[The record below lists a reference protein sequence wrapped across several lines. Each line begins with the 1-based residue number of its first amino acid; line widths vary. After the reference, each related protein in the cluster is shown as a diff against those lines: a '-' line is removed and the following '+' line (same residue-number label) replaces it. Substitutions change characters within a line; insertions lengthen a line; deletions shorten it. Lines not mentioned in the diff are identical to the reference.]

1 MYRCIIVQNF
11 TKINHS
17 TLFFTKC
24 SFHTQFI
31 LLLTFIKSYTKSPE
45 NKFPSFLLSGNSSQ
59 PYLTMRLVAAAV
71 AVTAAATVVVATAAI
86 AAAAVVGR
94 AAIAATSTAIAV
106 KAAAATAEDQDENQ
120 NPPVIVTV
128 HK

>member
-1 MYRCIIVQNF
+1 MYHSAKFYQNQSF
-11 TKINHS
+11 YPFLYKM
-17 TLFFTKC
+17 FF
-24 SFHTQFI
+24 
-31 LLLTFIKSYTKSPE
+31 SYTIYIITDIYKIIHKKPGKQVSE
-45 NKFPSFLLSGNSSQ
+45 LFASGNSSQ
-59 PYLTMRLVAAAV
+59 SYLAMQLVAAAV

-86 AAAAVVGR
+86 VGR

>member
-1 MYRCIIVQNF
+1 MYHSAKFYQNQSF
-11 TKINHS
+11 YPFLYKM
-17 TLFFTKC
+17 FF
-24 SFHTQFI
+24 
-31 LLLTFIKSYTKSPE
+31 SYTIYIITDIYKIIHKKPGKQVSE
-45 NKFPSFLLSGNSSQ
+45 LFASGNSSQ

-106 KAAAATAEDQDENQ
+106 KAAAATAEDQAENQ

>member
-1 MYRCIIVQNF
+1 MYHSAKLYQNQSF
-11 TKINHS
+11 YPFLYKK
-17 TLFFTKC
+17 FF
-24 SFHTQFI
+24 
-31 LLLTFIKSYTKSPE
+31 SYTIYIITDIYKIILKKPGKQVSE
-45 NKFPSFLLSGNSSQ
+45 LFASGNSSQ
-59 PYLTMRLVAAAV
+59 AYLTMRLVAAAV

>member
-1 MYRCIIVQNF
+1 M
-11 TKINHS
+11 
-17 TLFFTKC
+17 FF
-24 SFHTQFI
+24 
-31 LLLTFIKSYTKSPE
+31 SYTIYIITDIYKIIHKKPGKQVSE
-45 NKFPSFLLSGNSSQ
+45 LFASGNSSQ

-71 AVTAAATVVVATAAI
+71 AVTAAATVVATAAI

>member
-1 MYRCIIVQNF
+1 MYHSAKFYQNQSF
-11 TKINHS
+11 YPFLYKM
-17 TLFFTKC
+17 FF
-24 SFHTQFI
+24 
-31 LLLTFIKSYTKSPE
+31 SYTIYIITDIYKIIHKKPGKQVSE
-45 NKFPSFLLSGNSSQ
+45 LFASGNSSQ

-71 AVTAAATVVVATAAI
+71 AVTAAATVVVATTAI

>member
-1 MYRCIIVQNF
+1 MYHSAKFYQNQSF
-11 TKINHS
+11 YPFLYKM
-17 TLFFTKC
+17 FF
-24 SFHTQFI
+24 
-31 LLLTFIKSYTKSPE
+31 SYTIYIITYIYKIIHKKPGKQVSE
-45 NKFPSFLLSGNSSQ
+45 LFASGNSSQ
-59 PYLTMRLVAAAV
+59 SYLTMRLVAAAV

-106 KAAAATAEDQDENQ
+106 KAAATTAEDQDENQ

>member
-1 MYRCIIVQNF
+1 MY
-11 TKINHS
+11 HS
-17 TLFFTKC
+17 AKFYKNQSFYPFLYKMFF
-24 SFHTQFI
+24 
-31 LLLTFIKSYTKSPE
+31 SYTIYIITDIYKIIHKKPGKQVSE
-45 NKFPSFLLSGNSSQ
+45 LFASGNSSQ

>member
-1 MYRCIIVQNF
+1 MYHSAKFYQNQ
-11 TKINHS
+11 
-17 TLFFTKC
+17 
-24 SFHTQFI
+24 SFYPF
-31 LLLTFIKSYTKSPE
+31 LYKKFVSYTIYIITDIYKIIHKKPGKQVSE
-45 NKFPSFLLSGNSSQ
+45 LFASGNPSQ
-59 PYLTMRLVAAAV
+59 PYLAMRLVAAAV

>member
-1 MYRCIIVQNF
+1 MYDSAKFYQNQSFYPFLYKKFVSDTIYII
-11 TKINHS
+11 TDIYKIIHKKPGKQVS
-17 TLFFTKC
+17 ELFA
-24 SFHTQFI
+24 
-31 LLLTFIKSYTKSPE
+31 
-45 NKFPSFLLSGNSSQ
+45 SGNSSQ
-59 PYLTMRLVAAAV
+59 PYLTMRLVTAAV

>member
-1 MYRCIIVQNF
+1 MYHSAKFYQNQSF
-11 TKINHS
+11 YPFLYKM
-17 TLFFTKC
+17 FF
-24 SFHTQFI
+24 
-31 LLLTFIKSYTKSPE
+31 SYTIYIITDIYKIIHKKPGKQVSE
-45 NKFPSFLLSGNSSQ
+45 LFASGNSSQ
-59 PYLTMRLVAAAV
+59 PYLTMRLVAAA
-71 AVTAAATVVVATAAI
+71 VVVATAAI